1 MADSLT
7 EVIDKLVQERTFGL
21 EGLEG
26 VKRIKDQAVTLERKL
41 KESQDTVVSRDSSIR
56 SYIGEIAELR
66 GVIEK
71 LRAKDTDVT
80 ARETKVRELEMKEAV
95 ASAEARTLHG
105 VFGTLFK
112 NVTVREQN
120 LRQLPFSYSNNGGP
134 NTGYSA
140 QPETVER
147 TAE

>member
-26 VKRIKDQAVTLERKL
+26 VKRIKDHAATLEQKLKDSQEAVTG
-41 KESQDTVVSRDSSIR
+41 RDMSIR
-56 SYIGEIAELR
+56 SYISEIAELR
-66 GVIEK
+66 AIIEK
-71 LRAKDTDVT
+71 HH
-80 ARETKVRELEMKEAV
+80 ARDADLTKREAKVRELEMREAV
-95 ASAEARTLHG
+95 STARAQTMES
-105 VFGTLFK
+105 VFGTIFK

-120 LRQLPFSYSNNGGP
+120 LRQLPFTYSNNGGP
-134 NTGYSA
+134 STSYSA

-147 TAE
+147 TSE

>member
-7 EVIDKLVQERTFGL
+7 DVIDKLVQERTFGL

-41 KESQDTVVSRDSSIR
+41 KESQDLVAQRDREIR
-56 SYIGEIAELR
+56 SYHDQISELR
-66 GVIEK
+66 TIVEK
-71 LRAKDTDVT
+71 HHALVADLEK
-80 ARETKVRELEMKEAV
+80 RETKVRELEMKEAV
-95 ASAEARTLHG
+95 STARAQTMES
-105 VFGTLFK
+105 VFGTIFK

-120 LRQLPFSYSNNGGP
+120 LRQLPFTYSNNGGP
-134 NTGYSA
+134 STSYSA

-147 TAE
+147 TSE